1 MDKNKPLYKVYIKE
15 LGGKVCL
22 CSQPF
27 EDKEQFKII
36 CKNLDY
42 EIYLDNKNISNKYRP
57 KVKKEIQEND

>member
-1 MDKNKPLYKVYIKE
+1 MYKIYRKE
-15 LGGKVCL
+15 LTGKVCL

-42 EIYLDNKNISNKYRP
+42 DIYLDNKNISSKYRQ
-57 KVKKEIQEND
+57 KEKKEKTNNE